1 MADVKQVL
9 KSLKTKAA
17 QNRKKVISVT
27 AAVLIV
33 LFLGFR
39 NGGFFRARETVIP
52 DVRNMTYEDAVETI
66 EKELKKI
73 GVKDIELHMIWT
85 DAGRAYENVVASQ
98 SPKAGTVVHRGDSV
112 VGYLAIG
119 EPFYSHEYVIHYD
132 MEEDLLRCFTE
143 MPRKARPEST
153 VVMRTEVLMDA
164 DIRVYVKG
172 SVGEADEILKT
183 HSDSDYWEYFFPM
196 PMDDVTVTAE
206 WVTKQETEAGES

>member
-73 GVKDIELHMIWT
+73 KKADAEAADKDREV
-85 DAGRAYENVVASQ
+85 AENL
-98 SPKAGTVVHRGDSV
+98 
-112 VGYLAIG
+112 LAMG
-119 EPFYSHEYVIHYD
+119 F
-132 MEEDLLRCFTE
+132 
-143 MPRKARPEST
+143 
-153 VVMRTEVLMDA
+153 
-164 DIRVYVKG
+164 
-172 SVGEADEILKT
+172 
-183 HSDSDYWEYFFPM
+183 
-196 PMDDVTVTAE
+196 
-206 WVTKQETEAGES
+206 

>member
-17 QNRKKVISVT
+17 QNRKKVIGVT

-52 DVRNMTYEDAVETI
+52 DVRGMTYEDAVETI

-73 GVKDIELHMIWT
+73 GVKDIELHKIWT
-85 DAGRAYENVVASQ
+85 DAGRGYESVVASQ
-98 SPKAGTVVHRGDSV
+98 NPAAGTVVHKGDSV

-119 EPFYSHEYVIHYD
+119 EPYYSHEYVIHYD

-153 VVMRTEVLMDA
+153 VILRTEVLMDA

-172 SVGEADEILKT
+172 SVGEAHEIPKT
-183 HSDSDYWEYFFPM
+183 HSDSDYWEYSFPM

-206 WVTKQETEAGES
+206 WVTKQETEVGES

>member
-17 QNRKKVISVT
+17 QNRKMVIGVT

-73 GVKDIELHMIWT
+73 GVKDIELHMVWT
-85 DAGRAYENVVASQ
+85 HAGSAYENVVASQ

-119 EPFYSHEYVIHYD
+119 EPSYSREYVIHYD
-132 MEEDLLRCFTE
+132 MEEDLRRCFTE

-153 VVMRTEVLMDA
+153 VILRTEVLMDA

-172 SVGEADEILKT
+172 SVGEAHEIPKT
-183 HSDSDYWEYFFPM
+183 HSDSDYWEYSFPM
-196 PMDDVTVTAE
+196 PIDDVTVTAE
-206 WVTKQETEAGES
+206 WVTKQETEVGES